1 MKFLNKNR
9 FPRKK
14 VSRICLILEHIF
26 FVNQFEKSNKM
37 KQEKSNTDSILQ
49 TSRSTKAASRESRK
63 PDSESRQLDG
73 TVSSVKDTESSV
85 KNTESSVRSTT
96 GRVSRQ
102 ESIITTGR
110 ASNRNTAPNRD
121 SKGPFE
127 GFHSKF
133 YYKS

>member
-1 MKFLNKNR
+1 MFNFKILDHKMKFLNKNR

-96 GRVSRQ
+96 GRVRRQ
-102 ESIITTGR
+102 ESTSRSIQSQIDL
-110 ASNRNTAPNRD
+110 APQD
-121 SKGPFE
+121 HLSHKL
-127 GFHSKF
+127 
-133 YYKS
+133 